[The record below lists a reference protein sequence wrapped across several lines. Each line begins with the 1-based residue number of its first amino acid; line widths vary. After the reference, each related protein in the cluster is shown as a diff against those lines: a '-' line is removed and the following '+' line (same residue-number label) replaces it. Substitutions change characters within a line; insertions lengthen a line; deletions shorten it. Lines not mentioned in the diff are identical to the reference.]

1 MENDYI
7 NDIRLSDEIDE
18 NGQNFVLA
26 QNGNTVFGEV
36 KEESRLKAA
45 PIKLSVG
52 CKNIAGKG

>member
-26 QNGNTVFGEV
+26 QNGNTVFPDFV
-36 KEESRLKAA
+36 TQKKDIL
-45 PIKLSVG
+45 
-52 CKNIAGKG
+52 